1 MTKGE
6 SSCGLLCICMYVCI
20 CVKQFAAL
28 LGFVNKITY
37 VENIYLPPLT
47 PRIVQQGAVEPHQ
60 YADKPKP
67 NWRWPCTC
75 FCGALTLK
83 LFWLPCPVSATS
95 VRKRI
100 SGVGWMK
107 YRCTTSCPTIT
118 HSWNL
123 LLLAIWCQQV
133 NMDNVF
139 FHSVCLESHDICAR
153 NLRMYLRWLLS
164 KFTELIQKAYLKFFS
179 IQVRWK

>member
-6 SSCGLLCICMYVCI
+6 NSCGLLCICIYG
-20 CVKQFAAL
+20 KHFAAL
-28 LGFVNKITY
+28 MGFVNKITY
-37 VENIYLPPLT
+37 IENIYLPPLT
-47 PRIVQQGAVEPHQ
+47 PRIVQQGAVEPHR

-67 NWRWPCTC
+67 NWKWPCTC
-75 FCGALTLK
+75 FCGAPTLK

-123 LLLAIWCQQV
+123 PLSAIWCQQV
-133 NMDNVF
+133 NMDNVVVF
-139 FHSVCLESHDICAR
+139 YSVCLESHDICVR
-153 NLRMYLRWLLS
+153 SLRMYLRWLLS
-164 KFTELIQKAYLKFFS
+164 NTGLIQKAYLKFFS
-179 IQVRWK
+179 AQVRWK